1 MLWGKRSDTIVRGQS
16 PFNAEPPTS
25 VLSDSDITALD
36 AFYCRNH
43 GLFPDIAPVQWRL
56 TVNGLVAKTLTLTYD
71 QLPAISAPTRWWRPW
86 PAPATGAPNC

>member
-43 GLFPDIAPVQWRL
+43 GLFPDIAP
-56 TVNGLVAKTLTLTYD
+56 
-71 QLPAISAPTRWWRPW
+71 
-86 PAPATGAPNC
+86 